1 MEDGIENYK
10 SSLSD
15 RINTVC
21 NNIEKDINNKIMY
34 LYIPENSNNLFTNCI
49 ITDSKEKI
57 INLSEKNKGQIIC
70 FVKDETT
77 KLYKSIRME

>member
-57 INLSEKNKGQIIC
+57 INL
-70 FVKDETT
+70 
-77 KLYKSIRME
+77 